1 MKGARVEYLKKG
13 KPRFYFV
20 TEDVALSI
28 QCATEDEM
36 HSWATELTTIGTMF
50 SSYPSTLEMVKKLPT
65 GNEQIQSLGTAKSLT
80 VLGFTESLQLR
91 TVDNMVNNNWMN
103 WM

>member
-1 MKGARVEYLKKG
+1 
-13 KPRFYFV
+13 
-20 TEDVALSI
+20 
-28 QCATEDEM
+28 M
-36 HSWATELTTIGTMF
+36 HSWVTELTTIGTMF

-91 TVDNMVNNNWMN
+91 TVDNMVNIYNRMN
-103 WM
+103 